1 MNNRMITQTDRF
13 PLRIKDTEES
23 ISQNIRNILLT
34 NRGAVPFRPG
44 FGLGAEELL
53 GGSMKSID
61 LAYEV
66 TDQLSRYEKRIKV
79 KQVVSKETAPGRMEV
94 EIRYELTATG
104 ETDSLIIRNRRAAGG
119 TASRRGIY

>member
-1 MNNRMITQTDRF
+1 MQTV
-13 PLRIKDTEES
+13 PLGVKDTEES
-23 ISQNIRNILLT
+23 IRRNIRVILLT
-34 NRGAVPFRPG
+34 TRGSVPFRPG

-79 KQVVSKETAPGRMEV
+79 KQVLSRELTPGRREV
-94 EIRYELTATG
+94 EVRYQIAETG
-104 ETDSLIIRNRRAAGG
+104 ESGNLIIKN
-119 TASRRGIY
+119 